1 METKNP
7 TTEREIEG
15 FLVNMVEH
23 LGGLCLKFTSPSTV
37 GVPDRVIMSP
47 KTGTFFC
54 ELKRPDGELRPTQV
68 QVHRRMTQAGA
79 RIYVCHNL
87 DEIKRMLNW
96 EF

>member
-7 TTEREIEG
+7 TKEREIEG
-15 FLVNMVEH
+15 FLVNMVGH

-37 GVPDRVIMSP
+37 GVPDRIIISP

-54 ELKRPDGELRPTQV
+54 ELKRPGGKTRRTQDV
-68 QVHRRMTQAGA
+68 TIKRMTDAGA
-79 RIYVCHNL
+79 RIYVCHNI
-87 DEIKRMLNW
+87 DEVKRMLNW